1 MSIKQETIS
10 VNGSFSS
17 LTIHGNKKKSWDMVW
32 SLPTLPDNAEI
43 ISTSL
48 SCILTVSMRIG
59 SCTVSINGESHYGS
73 SSVTMDLGASLIS
86 SLSVSAKGNNIF
98 AFGTVSISSII
109 YTIVYSY
116 DDGISD
122 PPTITI
128 QSQDVYKISGVS
140 GRDRCTVTFTSDQ
153 VLAYWEARA
162 TVSGVTPGHGIG
174 LLVESG
180 TLANGVTGTVYVDD
194 EELTNGDTNYTVSI
208 FGQNTEGTWSDE

>member
-1 MSIKQETIS
+1 MSIKQETVS

-17 LTIHGNKKKSWDMVW
+17 LTIYGNTKKSGNMTW
-32 SLPTLPDNAEI
+32 SLPTLPDNSEI

-48 SCILTVSMRIG
+48 SCTLTVSMRIG
-59 SCTVSINGESHYGS
+59 SCTVYINGESHYGS
-73 SSVTMDLGASLIS
+73 SSVTMDLGASLRS
-86 SLSVSAKGNNIF
+86 SLSVSAKGGNII
-98 AFGTVSISSII
+98 AFGTVRISSII

-162 TVSGVTPGHGIG
+162 TVSWVTPGHGIG

-180 TLANGVTGTVYVDD
+180 TLANGETGTVYVDD

-208 FGQNTEGTWSDE
+208 FGQNAEGTWSDE

>member
-73 SSVTMDLGASLIS
+73 SSVTMDLGASLRS

-180 TLANGVTGTVYVDD
+180 TLANGGTGTVYVDD